1 MTPITEESLINAG
14 YEKEIFFFQT
24 GGGEDED
31 DQDIYVKG
39 DIAVTYES
47 TYKCWYTQKRDR
59 LNYVDGFEI
68 EDATVVEFIE
78 DIIIE

>member
-1 MTPITEESLINAG
+1 MTPITEQSLIAAG
-14 YEKEIFFFQT
+14 YQKEIFFFQT

-47 TYKCWYTQKRDR
+47 TYQCWYAQKRDR
-59 LNYVDGFEI
+59 LSYVDGFEI

-78 DIIIE
+78 DIIQ

>member
-1 MTPITEESLINAG
+1 MTPITEQSLIENG

-47 TYKCWYTQKRDR
+47 TYGRWYAQKRDR
-59 LNYVDGFEI
+59 LSYINGFEI
-68 EDATVVEFIE
+68 DDAEAVEFIE
-78 DIIIE
+78 DIIL